1 MQELRETPE
10 AQRARLRKTQ
20 QGKALLELLDAFPT
34 KRALAAELGS
44 SAEYISRCI
53 REGAISK
60 SGAILAD
67 QRGLAAK
74 ESLRP
79 DVADWSSV
87 PPGLPIGVKPS
98 RDGVAQVLLRDLA
111 AHHGSVKAFCKAA
124 GVTVATFHDWLSRD
138 RVSASG
144 MLKLV
149 ALKGLSRELR
159 ARIKAAIDGQQAGG

>member
-1 MQELRETPE
+1 MHELRETPE
-10 AQRARLRKTQ
+10 AQRARLNKTP

-34 KRALAAELGS
+34 KRALAAGLGS

-53 REGAISK
+53 REGALSK

-67 QRGLAAK
+67 QRGLATK
-74 ESLRP
+74 EWLRP
-79 DVADWSSV
+79 DVSDWSSI

-98 RDGVAQVLLRDLA
+98 RDGVAQVLLCDLA
-111 AHHGSVKAFCKAA
+111 KHFGSVKAFCKAA
-124 GVTVATFHDWLSRD
+124 GVTVATFHDWNTRN

-149 ALKGLSRELR
+149 ALKGLNRELR
-159 ARIKAAIDGQQAGG
+159 ARIKAAVDAG

>member
-1 MQELRETPE
+1 MHELRETPE
-10 AQRARLRKTQ
+10 AQRARLNKTP
-20 QGKALLELLDAFPT
+20 QGKALLELLDALPT

-53 REGAISK
+53 REGALSK
-60 SGAILAD
+60 SGAILAE
-67 QRGLAAK
+67 QRGLATK
-74 ESLRP
+74 EWLRP
-79 DVADWSSV
+79 DVSDWSSI

-111 AHHGSVKAFCKAA
+111 IHHGSVKAFCKAA
-124 GVTVATFHDWLSRD
+124 GVTVATFHDWNTRN

-159 ARIKAAIDGQQAGG
+159 ARIKAAVDAG

>member
-1 MQELRETPE
+1 MHELRETPE
-10 AQRARLRKTQ
+10 AQRARLNKTP

-53 REGAISK
+53 REGALSK

-67 QRGLAAK
+67 QRGLATK
-74 ESLRP
+74 EWLRP
-79 DVADWSSV
+79 DVSDWSSI

-111 AHHGSVKAFCKAA
+111 IHHGSVKAFCKAA
-124 GVTVATFHDWLSRD
+124 GVTVATFHDWNTRN
-138 RVSASG
+138 RISASG

-149 ALKGLSRELR
+149 ALKGLNRELR
-159 ARIKAAIDGQQAGG
+159 ARIKAAVDAG

>member
-1 MQELRETPE
+1 MHTLRESPLE
-10 AQRARLRKTQ
+10 QRARLNKTP

-53 REGAISK
+53 REGALSK

-67 QRGLAAK
+67 QRGLATK
-74 ESLRP
+74 EWLRP
-79 DVADWSSV
+79 DVTDWSSI

-98 RDGVAQVLLRDLA
+98 RDGVAQVLLCDLA
-111 AHHGSVKAFCKAA
+111 KHFGSVKAFCKAA
-124 GVTVATFHDWLSRD
+124 GVTVATFHDWNTRN

-149 ALKGLSRELR
+149 ALKGLNRELR
-159 ARIKAAIDGQQAGG
+159 ARIKAAVDAG

>member
-74 ESLRP
+74 EWLRP

-124 GVTVATFHDWLSRD
+124 GVTVATFHDWLSRG
-138 RVSASG
+138 RISASG

-159 ARIKAAIDGQQAGG
+159 ARIKAVIDQKA

>member
-1 MQELRETPE
+1 MHELRETPE
-10 AQRARLRKTQ
+10 AQRARLNKTP

-44 SAEYISRCI
+44 SAEYVSRCI
-53 REGAISK
+53 REGALSK

-67 QRGLAAK
+67 KRGLATK
-74 ESLRP
+74 EWLRP
-79 DVADWSSV
+79 DVSDWSSI

-98 RDGVAQVLLRDLA
+98 RDGVAQVLLCDLA
-111 AHHGSVKAFCKAA
+111 KHFGSVKAFCKAA
-124 GVTVATFHDWLSRD
+124 GVTVATFHDWNTRN

-149 ALKGLSRELR
+149 ALKGLNRELR
-159 ARIKAAIDGQQAGG
+159 ARIKAAVDAG

>member
-1 MQELRETPE
+1 MYELRETPE
-10 AQRARLRKTQ
+10 AQRARLNKTP

-34 KRALAAELGS
+34 KRALAGELGS
-44 SAEYISRCI
+44 SAEYVSRCI
-53 REGAISK
+53 REGALSK

-67 QRGLAAK
+67 DRGLATK
-74 ESLRP
+74 EWLRP
-79 DVADWSSV
+79 DVTDWSSI

-98 RDGVAQVLLRDLA
+98 RDGVAQVLLCDLSK
-111 AHHGSVKAFCKAA
+111 HFGSVKAFCKGA
-124 GVTVATFHDWLSRD
+124 GVTVATFHDWNTRN

-159 ARIKAAIDGQQAGG
+159 ARIKAAVDAG

>member
-1 MQELRETPE
+1 MHTLRESPLE
-10 AQRARLRKTQ
+10 QRARLSKTP

-34 KRALAAELGS
+34 KRALAAEIGS

-53 REGAISK
+53 REGALSK

-67 QRGLAAK
+67 DRGLMSK
-74 ESLRP
+74 EALRP
-79 DVADWSSV
+79 DVSREQWEKV

-98 RDGVAQVLLRDLA
+98 RDGVAQVLLCDLA
-111 AHHGSVKAFCKAA
+111 KHFGSVKAFCKAA
-124 GVTVATFHDWLSRD
+124 GVTVATFHDWNTRN

-149 ALKGLSRELR
+149 ALKGLNRELR
-159 ARIKAAIDGQQAGG
+159 ARIKAAVDAG

>member
-1 MQELRETPE
+1 MHTLRESPLE
-10 AQRARLRKTQ
+10 QRARLNKTP
-20 QGKALLELLDAFPT
+20 QGKALLELLAKYPT

-53 REGAISK
+53 REGALSK

-67 QRGLAAK
+67 QRGLATK
-74 ESLRP
+74 EWLRP
-79 DVADWSSV
+79 DVSDWSSI

-111 AHHGSVKAFCKAA
+111 IHHGSVKAFCKAA
-124 GVTVATFHDWLSRD
+124 GVTVAKFHDWNTRN
-138 RVSASG
+138 RISAQG

-149 ALKGLSRELR
+149 ALKGLNRELR
-159 ARIKAAIDGQQAGG
+159 ARIKAAVDAG

>member
-1 MQELRETPE
+1 MHTLRESPLE
-10 AQRARLRKTQ
+10 QRARLNKTP
-20 QGKALLELLDAFPT
+20 QGKALLELIDAFPI

-53 REGAISK
+53 RKGALSK

-67 QRGLAAK
+67 ERGLATK
-74 ESLRP
+74 EWLRP
-79 DVADWSSV
+79 DVTDWSSI

-98 RDGVAQVLLRDLA
+98 RDGVAQVLLCDLA
-111 AHHGSVKAFCKAA
+111 KHFGSVKAFCKAA
-124 GVTVATFHDWLSRD
+124 GVTVATFHDWNTRN

-159 ARIKAAIDGQQAGG
+159 ARIKAAVDAG

>member
-1 MQELRETPE
+1 MHTLRESPLE
-10 AQRARLRKTQ
+10 QRARLSKTP
-20 QGKALLELLDAFPT
+20 QGQALLELLDAFPT

-53 REGAISK
+53 REGALSK

-67 QRGLAAK
+67 ERGLATK
-74 ESLRP
+74 EWLRP
-79 DVADWSSV
+79 DVSDWSSI

-98 RDGVAQVLLRDLA
+98 RDGVAQVLLCDLA
-111 AHHGSVKAFCKAA
+111 KHFGSVKAFCKAA
-124 GVTVATFHDWLSRD
+124 GVTVATFHDWNTRN

-149 ALKGLSRELR
+149 ALKGLNRELR
-159 ARIKAAIDGQQAGG
+159 ARIKAAVDAG

>member
-1 MQELRETPE
+1 MHTLRESPLE
-10 AQRARLRKTQ
+10 QRARLSKTP

-67 QRGLAAK
+67 QRGLATK
-74 ESLRP
+74 EWLRP
-79 DVADWSSV
+79 DVSDWSSI

-98 RDGVAQVLLRDLA
+98 RDGVAQVLLCDLA
-111 AHHGSVKAFCKAA
+111 KHFGSVKAFCKAA
-124 GVTVATFHDWLSRD
+124 GVTVATFHDWNTRN

-149 ALKGLSRELR
+149 ALKGLNRELR
-159 ARIKAAIDGQQAGG
+159 ARIKAAVDAG

>member
-1 MQELRETPE
+1 MHELRETPE
-10 AQRARLRKTQ
+10 AQRARLNKTP

-53 REGAISK
+53 REGALSK

-67 QRGLAAK
+67 QRGLATK
-74 ESLRP
+74 EWLRP
-79 DVADWSSV
+79 DVSDWSSI

-111 AHHGSVKAFCKAA
+111 IHHGSVKAFCKAA
-124 GVTVATFHDWLSRD
+124 SVTVATFHDWNTRN
-138 RVSASG
+138 RISASG

-159 ARIKAAIDGQQAGG
+159 ARIKAAVDAG

>member
-1 MQELRETPE
+1 MHELRETPE
-10 AQRARLRKTQ
+10 AQRARLNKTP

-44 SAEYISRCI
+44 SAEYVSRCI
-53 REGAISK
+53 REGALSK

-67 QRGLAAK
+67 QRGLATK
-74 ESLRP
+74 EWLRP
-79 DVADWSSV
+79 DVSDWSSI

-111 AHHGSVKAFCKAA
+111 IHHGSVKAFCKAA
-124 GVTVATFHDWLSRD
+124 GVTVATFHDWNTRN

-149 ALKGLSRELR
+149 ALKGLNRELR
-159 ARIKAAIDGQQAGG
+159 ARIKAAVDAG

>member
-1 MQELRETPE
+1 MHTLRESPLE
-10 AQRARLRKTQ
+10 QRARLRKTQ
-20 QGKALLELLDAFPT
+20 QGKALLDLLDAFPT

-44 SAEYISRCI
+44 SDEYISRCI

-67 QRGLAAK
+67 QRGLATK
-74 ESLRP
+74 EWLRP
-79 DVADWSSV
+79 DVSDWSSV

-124 GVTVATFHDWLSRD
+124 GVTVATFHDWLSRG
-138 RVSASG
+138 RISSSG

-159 ARIKAAIDGQQAGG
+159 ARVKAVIDQKV

>member
-1 MQELRETPE
+1 MHELRETPE
-10 AQRARLRKTQ
+10 AQRARLNKTP

-53 REGAISK
+53 REGALSK

-67 QRGLAAK
+67 QRGLATK
-74 ESLRP
+74 EWLRP
-79 DVADWSSV
+79 DVTDWSSI

-98 RDGVAQVLLRDLA
+98 RDGVAQVLLCDLA
-111 AHHGSVKAFCKAA
+111 KHFGSVKAFCKAA
-124 GVTVATFHDWLSRD
+124 GVTVATFHDWNTRN

-149 ALKGLSRELR
+149 ALKGLNRELR
-159 ARIKAAIDGQQAGG
+159 ARIKAAVDAG